1 VPYKRLGVVLQIAA
15 LLLATGYLLLTTIF
29 DGWRAQNDVSET
41 QLRVVVVVGLCITF
55 LALLLVLAVTRT
67 TENRSR
73 LLMKLGLLTNLG
85 IVVAIIFAGS
95 LDWTSASSVDVASR
109 VLAVTAIAPETTV
122 ASTTTVVK
130 PAPVPTKRIRKVFVI
145 GDSAIAGLRRLPS
158 SQVALQGFDVTLDL
172 ESCRRLVHH
181 NCKSREGHHVANA
194 LDTILDRTYG
204 EADTLIVGVGYN
216 DKSTTF
222 ANDFDLVVDA
232 ARSRGFSQVIWLTY
246 RETSR
251 YLLPGVDYTSDY
263 ASMNQILRGRIAS
276 GAYSD
281 VVIADLWMY
290 TTTVPEWFVR
300 DGVHYKL
307 NVAFGVADFLSR
319 TIAALDGAPCPQ
331 PWTSGGSAET
341 PCPRPESVVAARGQ
355 ADLSGLYGI

>member
-1 VPYKRLGVVLQIAA
+1 M
-15 LLLATGYLLLTTIF
+15 LLNTTF
-29 DGWRAQNDVSET
+29 DGWRAQHDVREA
-41 QLRVVVVVGLCITF
+41 QLRAVVVVGLGITF
-55 LALLLVLAVTRT
+55 LALLIVIRSTRT
-67 TENRSR
+67 VTNRSA

-85 IVVAIIFAGS
+85 VVIAIIFGGS
-95 LDWTSASSVDVASR
+95 FGWTSASPVDVASR
-109 VLAVTAIAPETTV
+109 AQAVSEVAATTSV
-122 ASTTTVVK
+122 ASTTTIVK
-130 PAPVPTKRIRKVFVI
+130 SATVLPERIRKVFIV
-145 GDSAIAGLRRLPS
+145 GDSAIAGLRWLPS

-194 LDTILDRTYG
+194 LDTILARAYG

-222 ANDFDLVVDA
+222 SSDFDQVVDA
-232 ARSRGFSQVIWLTY
+232 ARSRGFSQIIWLSY

-251 YLLPGVDYTSDY
+251 YILPGVDYTSDY
-263 ASMNQILRGRIAS
+263 VSMNQIMRDKIAS

-307 NVAFGVADFLSR
+307 AGAFGVADFLSR
-319 TIAALDGAPCPQ
+319 TIAALDGARCPQ
-331 PWTSGGSAET
+331 PWTSGSSAET

-355 ADLSGLYGI
+355 ADLFGLYGI